1 MYNVVCLTNL
11 QGLELLLVVLE
22 EVVPLLTD
30 LSWVQVVP
38 RAHPTLEENTGH
50 AMTAVIVILMWRN
63 LAAVSIAGD
72 RWRCTRACR
81 RARTA
86 AGQFS

>member
-1 MYNVVCLTNL
+1 MTNL

-38 RAHPTLEENTGH
+38 RAHPTLEENRGH
-50 AMTAVIVILMWRN
+50 AMTANRDLDVEQP
-63 LAAVSIAGD
+63 G
-72 RWRCTRACR
+72 R
-81 RARTA
+81 RVYCW
-86 AGQFS
+86 

>member
-1 MYNVVCLTNL
+1 MQLEAQKCMYNVVCLTNL

-30 LSWVQVVP
+30 LSRVQVVP
-38 RAHPTLEENTGH
+38 RAHPTLEENRGH

-72 RWRCTRACR
+72 CWRRTRAGR
-81 RARTA
+81 RA
-86 AGQFS
+86 

>member
-1 MYNVVCLTNL
+1 MQLVSQKYMYNCICMTNL

-30 LSWVQVVP
+30 LSRIQVVA
-38 RAHPTLEENTGH
+38 RAHPTLEENRGH
-50 AMTAVIVILMWRN
+50 AMTAHILILMWRN

-72 RWRCTRACR
+72 RRRRTRACR
-81 RARTA
+81 
-86 AGQFS
+86 